1 MGVISKHL
9 KGLAGNVVGGMVG
22 SLLNGGFNP
31 QSAGTVSALKLGKNQ
46 ARIREQAQEIF
57 EENQYS
63 FGTLQYPLDLATNLQ
78 NSNGHYMIFYV
89 NVPDDG
95 NLRDAEKNLE
105 AAQSFL
111 LKDDLGDDLVK
122 IDRRSGNAALKSR
135 GEFRRIQS
143 AIVLYMPPDISV
155 TYGADYAGE
164 DIGTVARQFDNF
176 ADFTFTEE
184 MTAFVRNNIAGAAD
198 TAAPG
203 VVALRQAATGI
214 AVNNRLELT
223 FKAINQREFNYTFKF
238 MPKNKEEADEIQ
250 NILYMFKYH
259 MHPTIIGSSNS
270 PVFRVPSIFN
280 IHYMYRGDENK
291 YLNTQTD
298 TVLQNMEV
306 KYGEGDVFKT
316 YRGNDNGAPPSVIT
330 MTLSFKELDI
340 QDKRTIYKHELP
352 PGRKPVGNIDD
363 TNTGSNFVIGQNTGV
378 LYDT

>member
-31 QSAGTVSALKLGKNQ
+31 KSAGTVSALNLGRNQ
-46 ARIREQAQEIF
+46 ARIREQSQEIF
-57 EENQYS
+57 EENEYS

-78 NSNGHYMIFYV
+78 NSNGHYMIFYI
-89 NVPDDG
+89 NVHNEDLAG
-95 NLRDAEKNLE
+95 EE
-105 AAQSFL
+105 ARTQQIL
-111 LKDDLGDDLVK
+111 LKEDLGSK
-122 IDRRSGNAALKSR
+122 PKQIPRREGNKAAKGRASF
-135 GEFRRIQS
+135 ERIQS

-164 DIGTVARQFDNF
+164 DIGSIARQVDNF
-176 ADFTFTEE
+176 SDFGFSEE
-184 MTAFVRNNIAGAAD
+184 FTAFVRNNILGAVDA
-198 TAAPG
+198 AAPG
-203 VVALRQAATGI
+203 VVALRQAQTGV

-223 FKAINQREFNYTFKF
+223 FKAINLREFNYTFKF
-238 MPKNKEEADEIQ
+238 MPRNKEEADEVQKI
-250 NILYMFKYH
+250 IYMFKYH
-259 MHPTIIGSSNS
+259 MHPTILGGSNT
-270 PVFRVPSIFN
+270 PVFRVPSQFN

-291 YLNTQTD
+291 YLNTMGD
-298 TVLQNMEV
+298 VVLQNMEV

-316 YRGNDNGAPPSVIT
+316 YRGNDQGAPPSVIN

-363 TNTGSNFVIGQNTGV
+363 TNAGSNFVIGQNTGV
-378 LYDT
+378 LYPD

>member
-31 QSAGTVSALKLGKNQ
+31 KSAGTVSALNLGRNQ
-46 ARIREQAQEIF
+46 ARIREQSQEIF

-78 NSNGHYMIFYV
+78 NSNGHYMIFYI
-89 NVPDDG
+89 NVPSEDLAG
-95 NLRDAEKNLE
+95 EE
-105 AAQSFL
+105 ARTQQIL
-111 LKDDLGDDLVK
+111 LKEDLGSIPKQIPRREGNKAVK
-122 IDRRSGNAALKSR
+122 GRS
-135 GEFRRIQS
+135 EFQRIQS

-164 DIGTVARQFDNF
+164 DIGSIARQVDNF
-176 ADFTFTEE
+176 SDFGFSEE
-184 MTAFVRNNIAGAAD
+184 FTAFVRNNILGAVDA
-198 TAAPG
+198 AAPG
-203 VVALRQAATGI
+203 VVALRQAQTGV

-223 FKAINQREFNYTFKF
+223 FKAINLREFNYTFKF
-238 MPKNKEEADEIQ
+238 MPKNKEEADEVQKI
-250 NILYMFKYH
+250 IYMFKYH
-259 MHPTIIGSSNS
+259 MHPTILGGSNS
-270 PVFRVPSIFN
+270 PVFRVPSQFN

-291 YLNTQTD
+291 YLNTMGD
-298 TVLQNMEV
+298 VVLQNMEV

-316 YRGNDNGAPPSVIT
+316 YRGNDQGAPPSVIN

-352 PGRKPVGNIDD
+352 PGRRPAGSVDD
-363 TNTGSNFVIGQNTGV
+363 SSASNPTVIQGQTRRSQ
-378 LYDT
+378 